1 MKTEILASQLI
12 ETLKKSKL
20 NKGSK
25 DFLNNLI
32 SMRENYE
39 LSKGNF
45 MLKIEIYTDDDFSV
59 NGESPNFSGEVL
71 ISDPQKVY
79 QEFMAYIESLKFE
92 CHPSGQHR
100 IDSFKELLKIY
111 EEEISTT
118 GELSAGG
125 NQTIDVSV
133 CPVSPFI
140 NIGGVVLN
148 LAQ

>member
-71 ISDPQKVY
+71 IS
-79 QEFMAYIESLKFE
+79 
-92 CHPSGQHR
+92 
-100 IDSFKELLKIY
+100 ELLLIFY
-111 EEEISTT
+111 
-118 GELSAGG
+118 
-125 NQTIDVSV
+125 
-133 CPVSPFI
+133 
-140 NIGGVVLN
+140 
-148 LAQ
+148 